1 MSIRWDPLA
10 VENVLAEVESELAL
24 AEPHI
29 RAAVLRLQTVRDIP
43 NLPQYMTQPL
53 NLLQERS
60 EGSLR
65 SVHDYV
71 ARIRRDY
78 PPGALESARNK
89 GRQTALI
96 DLRSKQ

>member
-1 MSIRWDPLA
+1 MPIRWNPL
-10 VENVLAEVESELAL
+10 EVEKVLVEVEAELAL

-29 RAAVLRLQTVRDIP
+29 KAAVARLLTVRNVP

-53 NLLQERS
+53 GLLKERA

-78 PPGALESARNK
+78 PPGALCVRP
-89 GRQTALI
+89 
-96 DLRSKQ
+96 